1 MSLYAIP
8 GLMTSPTTPKAAR
21 HVTMSAGGGVRL
33 VIWQSSASHFP
44 VSVRLARRAPLGTYD
59 IVFADFTGANV
70 LRERTGAGYNYVFH
84 LTPADV
90 VLPAGD
96 LEIWV
101 ATPENKRQVFYLSVP
116 DIVVQDNRAARP
128 AVTETPAENEF
139 GLFDLPPGASSVRVN
154 FPRALNVSP
163 TWSMVSIMDS
173 QTNPADAQ
181 VIIPSV
187 SGYDSTGL
195 NVVFSS
201 AIPRVGLKLAW
212 SVATKLAPTGTNQFG
227 QFSIPAGAQSYN
239 LSFSTAFATA
249 PVVFL
254 TPQTTYN
261 GQAGVM
267 GYSLQQVT
275 STGFTVTLT
284 SPAEGNF
291 LFNWQARV

>member
-8 GLMTSPTTPKAAR
+8 GLMTSTTTPKASR
-21 HVTMSAGGGVRL
+21 HVTMSAGGIVN
-33 VIWQSSASHFP
+33 VVVWQSAASHFP
-44 VSVRLARRAPLGTYD
+44 VSVRIARRAPLGTYD
-59 IVFADFTGANV
+59 IVFADYAGV
-70 LRERTGAGYNYVFH
+70 HILRERTGAGFNYVFR

-116 DIVVQDNRAARP
+116 DVVVQDNRVALSS
-128 AVTETPAENEF
+128 VTETPAENEF
-139 GLFDLPPGASSVRVN
+139 GLFDLPSGVSTVRIN
-154 FPRALNVSP
+154 FPRMLNTSP
-163 TWSMVSIMDS
+163 TWAMVSIMDS
-173 QTNPADAQ
+173 QSNPVDAQ

-187 SGYDSTGL
+187 SGYDRAGL
-195 NVVFSS
+195 NIVFSS

-212 SVATKLAPTGTNQFG
+212 SVATKLAPAGINQFG

-261 GQAGVM
+261 GQAGIM

-275 STGFTVTLT
+275 STGFTVALT